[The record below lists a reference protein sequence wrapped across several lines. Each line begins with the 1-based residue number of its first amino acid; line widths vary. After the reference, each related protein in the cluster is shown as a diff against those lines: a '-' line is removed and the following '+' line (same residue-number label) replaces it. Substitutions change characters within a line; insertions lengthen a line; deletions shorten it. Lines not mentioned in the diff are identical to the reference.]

1 MRGVKGRPDEARA
14 VRGPEVFAHTAEK
27 RQSGGKSDPRQGPMC
42 SDCVCRAR
50 GQRGERRAAGRR
62 PRKEGLGAV
71 RTRDWH
77 GQPPIQSGL
86 AVPCQNVLSDFP
98 REFRSKVQTENKYLS
113 SLFFIFTIL
122 GN

>member
-1 MRGVKGRPDEARA
+1 MQGKGAERGAAGSRQEAEEGRAGGCEDAGLAWATPRGV
-14 VRGPEVFAHTAEK
+14 
-27 RQSGGKSDPRQGPMC
+27 
-42 SDCVCRAR
+42 
-50 GQRGERRAAGRR
+50 QRS
-62 PRKEGLGAV
+62 
-71 RTRDWH
+71 
-77 GQPPIQSGL
+77 PIQSGL